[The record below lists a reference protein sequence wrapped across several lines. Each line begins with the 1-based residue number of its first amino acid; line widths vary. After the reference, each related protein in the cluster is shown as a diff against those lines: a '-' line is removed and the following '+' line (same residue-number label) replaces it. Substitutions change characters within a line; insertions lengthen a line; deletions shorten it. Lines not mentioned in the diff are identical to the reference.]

1 MLRTNFLK
9 ATLDR
14 GDSVIGTW
22 AIMPSIV
29 TADVIA
35 ATGIDFLVID
45 EEHGPIGFETAQAMA
60 IACDSRGVSPVIRVG
75 GVIEAEILRALDVGA
90 HAIHVPNVKAAE
102 DARRIVGFAK
112 YPPAGD
118 RGFSPFTRAG
128 GYSAANSEWL
138 TSEAND
144 NTLVCIHIEG
154 SDAVERIG
162 SFLEVEGIDIVFVGL
177 YDLSKSM
184 GLPGQ
189 VDHPDVLAKLDE
201 CIDAIRS
208 AGKVPGTIANT
219 PAQMRTMLE
228 RGVRYL
234 TYSVDCEMLGRP
246 YREAAETFFA
256 ATGRAR
262 DAR

>member
-9 ATLDR
+9 ASLDR
-14 GDSVIGTW
+14 GDAVIGTW
-22 AIMPSIV
+22 ATMPSIV

-35 ATGIDFLVID
+35 ATGLDFIVID
-45 EEHGPIGFETAQAMA
+45 EEHGPIGFETAQGMA
-60 IACDSRGVSPVIRVG
+60 IACESRGVSPVIRVG

-90 HAIHVPNVKAAE
+90 HAIHVPNVTSAE
-102 DARRIVGFAK
+102 DAQRIVRFAK

-128 GYSAANSEWL
+128 GYSAANSQRL
-138 TSEAND
+138 TSEANG
-144 NTLVCIHIEG
+144 NTLICIHIEG

-162 SFLEVEGIDIVFVGL
+162 SFLEVDGIEIIFIGL

-189 VDHPDVLAKLDE
+189 VDHPEVLGKLDE
-201 CIDAIRS
+201 CIGAIRS
-208 AGKVPGTIANT
+208 AGKVPGTIANAPEQT
-219 PAQMRTMLE
+219 QAMLD
-228 RGVRYL
+228 RGIRYL

-246 YREAAETFFA
+246 YREAADTFFA
-256 ATGRAR
+256 ATGRVR
-262 DAR
+262 DAQ

>member
-9 ATLDR
+9 EKFEA

-22 AIMPSIV
+22 AVMPSAV

-35 ATGIDFLVID
+35 AAGVDFLVID
-45 EEHGPIGFETAQAMA
+45 GEHGPIGFETAQTMA
-60 IACDSRGVSPVIRVG
+60 IACESRGVSPVIRVG

-90 HAIHVPNVKAAE
+90 HAIHVPNVKSAE
-102 DARRIVGFAK
+102 DAQRIVGFAK

-128 GYSAANSEWL
+128 GYSAANSQRL
-138 TSEAND
+138 TGEANA

-154 SDAVERIG
+154 QDAVDRIG
-162 SFLEVEGIDIVFVGL
+162 SFLEVDGIDIVFVGL

-189 VDHPDVLAKLDE
+189 VDHPDVLAKLEE
-201 CIDAIRS
+201 CIAAIAE

-219 PAQMRTMLE
+219 AGQMQAMLD
-228 RGVRYL
+228 RGIRYL

-246 YREAAETFFA
+246 YREAVDNFRA
-256 ATGRAR
+256 ATGKAR

>member
-1 MLRTNFLK
+1 MLQTNFLK
-9 ATLDR
+9 VALAR

-22 AIMPSIV
+22 ATMPSV
-29 TADVIA
+29 ATADVMA
-35 ATGIDFLVID
+35 ASGIDFLVVD
-45 EEHGPIGFETAQAMA
+45 TEHGPIGYETAQAMA
-60 IACDSRGVSPVIRVG
+60 IACESRGVSPVIRTG
-75 GVIEAEILRALDVGA
+75 GVIEAEILRALDIGA
-90 HAIHVPNVKAAE
+90 HAIHVPNIKSVE
-102 DARRIVGFAK
+102 DAGRVVRFAK

-128 GYSAANSEWL
+128 GYLAANSGRL

-154 SDAVERIG
+154 SEAVDRID
-162 SFLEVEGIDIVFVGL
+162 SFVAIDGIDIIFVGL

-184 GLPGQ
+184 GMPGQ
-189 VDHPDVLAKLDE
+189 VDHPDVMAKLQE
-201 CIDAIRS
+201 CIDAVVA

-219 PAQMRTMLE
+219 PEQMQITLD
-228 RGVRYL
+228 RGIRYL

-246 YREAAETFFA
+246 YREAARLFRS
-256 ATGRAR
+256 ATGRVR